1 MHETSIRF
9 YDENAIIQTSGGE
22 LSGTLDDYG
31 IGIGDF
37 CFYGLTGKQMEQLCC
52 LIHDHLYLN
61 GHRFEIIETGE
72 QDQKQRLRVKEWIRN
87 DFFFSSKNF

>member
-9 YDENAIIQTSGGE
+9 SDENALIQTSGGE
-22 LSGTLDDYG
+22 MPGTLDDYG

-37 CFYGLTGKQMEQLCC
+37 NIYGLTGKQMEKLCC

-61 GHRFEIIETGE
+61 GHRFKIVETSE
-72 QDQKQRLRVKEWIRN
+72 QDQRQKLEVIH
-87 DFFFSSKNF
+87 

>member
-22 LSGTLDDYG
+22 LPGTLDDYG

-52 LIHDHLYLN
+52 LIHALMGIVSKSL
-61 GHRFEIIETGE
+61 
-72 QDQKQRLRVKEWIRN
+72 KQAN
-87 DFFFSSKNF
+87 

>member
-9 YDENAIIQTSGGE
+9 YDESAIIQTSGGE
-22 LSGTLDDYG
+22 LPGTLDDYG

-37 CFYGLTGKQMEQLCC
+37 YFSGLTGKQMEQLCC

-61 GHRFEIIETGE
+61 GHRFQIVETGE
-72 QDQKQRLRVKEWIRN
+72 QDQRQRLEVIN
-87 DFFFSSKNF
+87 